1 VFRLATAGGRLPLLA
16 GWPRG
21 VLTGAAVLI
30 QPSVAAAAM
39 LVSGWWAGG
48 LVGAAGPALAGWES
62 QDSEHF

>member
-1 VFRLATAGGRLPLLA
+1 MFRLATAGGRLPLLA

-39 LVSGWWAGG
+39 LVR
-48 LVGAAGPALAGWES
+48 AGWRGGATVE
-62 QDSEHF
+62 QRMLLADADLVLL